1 MDVARIAQIIRK
13 VSQDGR
19 EVLLEPEGLEV
30 LRMMGVPVPPYSY
43 VQGRPEVSAA
53 ALDELSGDQVVVK
66 AVSPEILHKSEAG
79 AIRVV
84 AREPAA
90 VRAAMGSMEETL
102 GDRGLAG
109 FTIHQFVPYV
119 AALGNELL
127 VSMRWSDDFGPLVT
141 LGLGGVHVELLAEGS
156 PTRGQAVVIS
166 PRLVATEPGTDPL
179 LSSAL
184 GSLLTTPQRGYPP
197 IIDAGKLSDFFSR
210 FVEAAEVLLPE
221 LLEEVEINPLVVH
234 DGTLVALDVLARRA
248 PAPHLPAFERP
259 TQKIDRLL
267 HPESIAVVGVS
278 QRMNPGRVIL
288 QNILRAGFNP
298 DRVYVVK
305 SGLESLEGCRCVAD
319 VRSLPERVDLLI
331 LAVAAGRVP
340 EILTTTIALCKA
352 ESVIV
357 IPGGLEEKSGSE
369 EIIEG
374 MQAALSRARTMDWQG
389 PVVNGGNCLG
399 IRSRPGRYDTLFLP
413 SYKMPQPADESQ
425 PAALISQSGAFLA
438 AKMSKLQELDFRYA
452 ISVGNQFDLTIGDY
466 LSYLGDD
473 PELEV
478 FAVYAEGFQRLDG
491 MKFLQAAR
499 EIGRRGGTVIL
510 YRAGRTAAGAA
521 AAASHTA
528 SIAGDYAVTR
538 LLASGVGVVVAETM
552 ADFEDL
558 VGLFLA
564 LRAMRVT
571 GWRVAMLSNAGFEC
585 VVISD
590 SLEWFEPASF
600 SAATLSRL
608 QTIFSSCGID
618 RVVDPRN
625 PLDVTPM
632 IGDAAFE
639 AAVRAV
645 VEDEGVDAAII
656 GCVPLT
662 GELDT
667 MAPSRD
673 HPEDVTNPESVAG
686 RLARL
691 FQEYDKPW
699 VAVVD
704 AGRPYDPMTDQLRG
718 AGIPTFRTAERAVR
732 LFEVFTARR
741 LSS

>member
-1 MDVARIAQIIRK
+1 MDVARIAQIVKK
-13 VSQDGR
+13 VSQAGR

-30 LRMMGVPVPPYSY
+30 LRMMGVPVPPYLY
-43 VQGRPEVSAA
+43 LKGRPEVSARSLEGLA
-53 ALDELSGDQVVVK
+53 GDRVVVK
-66 AVSPEILHKSEAG
+66 AVSPEILHKSEMG

-90 VRAAMGSMEETL
+90 VRSAMGSMEETL
-102 GDRGLAG
+102 KGHGLKG
-109 FTIHQFVPYV
+109 FTVHQFVPYV
-119 AALGNELL
+119 PALGNELL
-127 VSMRWSDDFGPLVT
+127 LSMRWSDDFGPLVT
-141 LGLGGVHVELLAEGS
+141 LGLGGVHVEKLAEGS
-156 PTRGQAVVIS
+156 SGMGQTLVIS
-166 PRLVATEPGTDPL
+166 PRLAATETGTDPL
-179 LSSAL
+179 AASTL
-184 GSLLTTPQRGYPP
+184 GELLTTPQRGYPP
-197 IIDAGKLSDFFSR
+197 IVDGGELSDFLQR
-210 FVEAAEVLLPE
+210 FVEAASVLLPE

-234 DGTLVALDVLARRA
+234 GGKLVALDVLARRA

-259 TQKIDRLL
+259 IEKIDRLL
-267 HPESIAVVGVS
+267 HPRSIAVVGVS

-288 QNILRAGFNP
+288 QNILEAGFDP
-298 DRVYVVK
+298 ERVFVVK
-305 SGLESLEGCRCVAD
+305 SGIEELEGCRCVAD

-331 LAVAAGRVP
+331 LAVAADRVP
-340 EILTTTIALCKA
+340 EILTSTITMSKA

-357 IPGGLEEKSGSE
+357 IPGGLEEKTGSE
-369 EIIEG
+369 AIIG
-374 MQAALSRARTMDWQG
+374 DMQAALARARTMDWRG

-413 SYKMPQPADESQ
+413 AYKMPEPAAEPQ

-452 ISVGNQFDLTIGDY
+452 VSVGNQFDLTIGDY

-473 PELEV
+473 PELDV
-478 FAVYAEGFQRLDG
+478 FAVYAEGFRRLDG
-491 MKFLQAAR
+491 MKFLLAAR
-499 EIGRRGGTVIL
+499 QIAHRGGTVVL

-528 SIAGDYAVTR
+528 SIAGDYRVTR
-538 LLASGVGVVVAETM
+538 ALAASVGVVVAETM

-558 VGLFLA
+558 VGLFLN
-564 LRAMRVT
+564 LREKRVT

-585 VVISD
+585 VAISD

-608 QTIFSSCGID
+608 QTIFISSGID

-632 IGDAAFE
+632 MGDAAFE

-645 VEDEGVDAAII
+645 LEDEGVDAAVV

-667 MAPSRD
+667 LAPGGT

-686 RLARL
+686 RLAGL

-704 AGRPYDPMTDQLRG
+704 AGRPYDPMTDQLRR

-741 LSS
+741 LS

>member
-1 MDVARIAQIIRK
+1 MDVARIAQIIKK
-13 VSQDGR
+13 VSQAGR

-30 LRMMGVPVPPYSY
+30 LRMMGVPVPPYLY
-43 VQGRPEVSAA
+43 LKGRPEVSARSLA
-53 ALDELSGDQVVVK
+53 ALSGDRVVVK
-66 AVSPEILHKSEAG
+66 AVSPEILHKSDLG

-90 VRAAMGSMEETL
+90 VRSAMGSMEQ
-102 GDRGLAG
+102 GLKDHGLVG
-109 FTIHQFVPYV
+109 FTVHQFVPYV
-119 AALGNELL
+119 PALGRELL

-141 LGLGGVHVELLAEGS
+141 LGLGGVHVERLAAGS
-156 PTRGQAVVIS
+156 PNSGQAVVIS
-166 PRLVATEPGTDPL
+166 PRLAATERDTDPL
-179 LSSAL
+179 MSSTL

-197 IIDAGKLSDFFSR
+197 IVDAARLSDFFTR

-221 LLEEVEINPLVVH
+221 LLEEVEINPLVV
-234 DGTLVALDVLARRA
+234 
-248 PAPHLPAFERP
+248 
-259 TQKIDRLL
+259 

-288 QNILRAGFNP
+288 QNILRAGFDP
-298 DRVYVVK
+298 DRVHVVK
-305 SGLESLEGCRCVAD
+305 SGLESLEGCRCVPD

-331 LAVAAGRVP
+331 LAVAAERVP
-340 EILTTTIALCKA
+340 EILTTTIAMCKA

-357 IPGGLEEKSGSE
+357 IPGGLEEKAGTDK
-369 EIIEG
+369 IIEG

-399 IRSRPGRYDTLFLP
+399 VRSRPGRYDTLFLP
-413 SYKMPQPADESQ
+413 SYKMPEPAEKSQ
-425 PAALISQSGAFLA
+425 PAVLISQSGAFLA
-438 AKMSKLQELDFRYA
+438 AKMSKLQEIDFRYA

-466 LSYLGDD
+466 LSHLGDD

-478 FAVYAEGFQRLDG
+478 FAVYAEGFRRLDG
-491 MKFLQAAR
+491 MKFLHAAR

-538 LLASGVGVVVAETM
+538 SLAASVGVVVAETM

-564 LRAMRVT
+564 LRGKRIA

-585 VVISD
+585 VAISD

-600 SAATLSRL
+600 SGATLSRL
-608 QTIFSSCGID
+608 QTIFNSSGID

-632 IGDAAFE
+632 MGDAAFE

-645 VEDEGVDAAII
+645 LEDEGVDAAIV

-667 MAPSRD
+667 LAPSRA
-673 HPEDVTNPESVAG
+673 HPEDVTSPESVAG
-686 RLARL
+686 RLAGL
-691 FQEYDKPW
+691 FHEYDKPW

-704 AGRPYDPMTDQLRG
+704 AGRPYDPMTDQLRC

-741 LSS
+741 LAQG

>member
-13 VSQDGR
+13 ASQDGR

-30 LRMMGVPVPPYSY
+30 LRMMGVPVPPYLY
-43 VQGRPEVSAA
+43 LQGRPEVSVA
-53 ALDELSGDQVVVK
+53 ALDELSGDQVVIK
-66 AVSPEILHKSEAG
+66 AVSPEILHKSEMG

-90 VRAAMGSMEETL
+90 VRSAMGSMGETL

-109 FTIHQFVPYV
+109 FHHPPVRALCAGAWQRV
-119 AALGNELL
+119 ASQHALERRLRSTGDLGAGRCPRRDPGRW
-127 VSMRWSDDFGPLVT
+127 VSHHGAGGGDLTAVGGDRAGHRSAAV
-141 LGLGGVHVELLAEGS
+141 LGS
-156 PTRGQAVVIS
+156 
-166 PRLVATEPGTDPL
+166 
-179 LSSAL
+179 

-197 IIDAGKLSDFFSR
+197 IVDGAGLSDFFSR

-234 DGTLVALDVLARRA
+234 DGSLVALDVLARRA

-288 QNILRAGFNP
+288 QNILRAGFDP

-331 LAVAAGRVP
+331 LAVAAERVP
-340 EILTTTIALCKA
+340 EILTSTIALCKA

-357 IPGGLEEKSGSE
+357 IPGGLEEKTGSE
-369 EIIEG
+369 KIIEG
-374 MQAALSRARTMDWQG
+374 MHAALSRARTMDWQG

-413 SYKMPQPADESQ
+413 SYKMPQPADKSQ

-466 LSYLGDD
+466 LSHLGDD

-478 FAVYAEGFQRLDG
+478 FAVYAEGFRSLDG

-499 EIGRRGGTVIL
+499 EISHRGGTVVL

-538 LLASGVGVVVAETM
+538 SLAAGVGVVVAETM

-564 LRAMRVT
+564 LRAKKVT
-571 GWRVAMLSNAGFEC
+571 GWKVAMLSNAGFEC
-585 VVISD
+585 VAISD

-608 QTIFSSCGID
+608 QTIFNSCGID

-632 IGDAAFE
+632 MGDAAFE

-645 VEDEGVDAAII
+645 LEDEGVDAAVI

-667 MAPSRD
+667 LAPSRA
-673 HPEDVTNPESVAG
+673 HPEDVTSPESVAG
-686 RLARL
+686 RLAGL
-691 FQEYDKPW
+691 FWEYDKPW

-704 AGRPYDPMTDQLRG
+704 AGRPYDPMTDQLRA

-741 LSS
+741 LS

>member
-1 MDVARIAQIIRK
+1 
-13 VSQDGR
+13 
-19 EVLLEPEGLEV
+19 
-30 LRMMGVPVPPYSY
+30 
-43 VQGRPEVSAA
+43 
-53 ALDELSGDQVVVK
+53 
-66 AVSPEILHKSEAG
+66 
-79 AIRVV
+79 
-84 AREPAA
+84 
-90 VRAAMGSMEETL
+90 
-102 GDRGLAG
+102 
-109 FTIHQFVPYV
+109 V
-119 AALGNELL
+119 AAE
-127 VSMRWSDDFGPLVT
+127 
-141 LGLGGVHVELLAEGS
+141 
-156 PTRGQAVVIS
+156 
-166 PRLVATEPGTDPL
+166 
-179 LSSAL
+179 
-184 GSLLTTPQRGYPP
+184 
-197 IIDAGKLSDFFSR
+197 
-210 FVEAAEVLLPE
+210 
-221 LLEEVEINPLVVH
+221 
-234 DGTLVALDVLARRA
+234 
-248 PAPHLPAFERP
+248 
-259 TQKIDRLL
+259 
-267 HPESIAVVGVS
+267 
-278 QRMNPGRVIL
+278 
-288 QNILRAGFNP
+288 
-298 DRVYVVK
+298 
-305 SGLESLEGCRCVAD
+305 
-319 VRSLPERVDLLI
+319 
-331 LAVAAGRVP
+331 RVP
-340 EILTTTIALCKA
+340 EVLTSTIALSKA

-389 PVVNGGNCLG
+389 PVINGGNCLG

-478 FAVYAEGFQRLDG
+478 FAVYVEGFRRLDG

-510 YRAGRTAAGAA
+510 YRAGRTTAGAA

-528 SIAGDYAVTR
+528 SIAGNYAVTR
-538 LLASGVGVVVAETM
+538 SLAAGVGVVVAETM

-564 LRAMRVT
+564 LRGKRVA

-585 VVISD
+585 VAISD

-600 SAATLSRL
+600 SAATLSKL
-608 QTIFSSCGID
+608 QTIFNSCGID

-632 IGDAAFE
+632 MGDAAFE

-645 VEDEGVDAAII
+645 LEDEGVDAAII

-667 MAPSRD
+667 LAPSRA
-673 HPEDVTNPESVAG
+673 HPEDVTSPESVAG

-691 FQEYDKPW
+691 FWEYDKPW

-741 LSS
+741 LSR

>member
-1 MDVARIAQIIRK
+1 MDVARIAQIVKK
-13 VSQDGR
+13 VSQAGR
-19 EVLLEPEGLEV
+19 EVLLEPEGLQV
-30 LRMMGVPVPPYSY
+30 LRMMGVPVPPYLY
-43 VQGRPEVSAA
+43 LEGRPEVSARSLD
-53 ALDELSGDQVVVK
+53 ALTGDRVVLK
-66 AVSPEILHKSEAG
+66 AISPEVLHKSEERT
-79 AIRVV
+79 IRIV

-90 VRAAMGSMEETL
+90 VRSAIGSMEETL
-102 GDRGLAG
+102 RDRGLQG
-109 FTIHQFVPYV
+109 FTIHHFVPYV
-119 AALGNELL
+119 PALGNELL
-127 VSMRWSDDFGPLVT
+127 LSMRWSDDFGPLVT
-141 LGLGGVHVELLAEGS
+141 LGLGGVHVEQLAERF
-156 PTRGQAVVIS
+156 PTMGRAVVIS
-166 PRLVATEPGTDPL
+166 PRLMATAPDFDPL
-179 LSSAL
+179 AASSL
-184 GSLLTTPQRGYPP
+184 GALLTTPQRGYAP
-197 IIDAGKLSDFFSR
+197 IVDGGALGDFLRR

-234 DGTLVALDVLARRA
+234 DGKLVALDVLARRA

-288 QNILRAGFNP
+288 QNILRAGFDP
-298 DRVYVVK
+298 ERVFVVK

-331 LAVAAGRVP
+331 LAVAAERVP
-340 EILTTTIALCKA
+340 EILTSTIAMSKA

-357 IPGGLEEKSGSE
+357 IPGGLEEKAGSE
-369 EIIEG
+369 AIIAD
-374 MQAALSRARTMDWQG
+374 MQAALARARTMEWQG

-413 SYKMPQPADESQ
+413 SYKMPEPRDESQ

-466 LSYLGDD
+466 LAYLGDD

-478 FAVYAEGFQRLDG
+478 FAVYAEGFRKLDG

-499 EIGRRGGTVIL
+499 QIAHRGGTVIL

-528 SIAGDYAVTR
+528 SIAGDYTVTR
-538 LLASGVGVVVAETM
+538 SLAAGVGVVVAETM

-558 VGLFLA
+558 VGLFLN
-564 LRAMRVT
+564 LRGKSVT

-585 VVISD
+585 VAISD

-600 SAATLSRL
+600 SATTLSRL

-632 IGDAAFE
+632 MGDAAFE

-645 VEDEGVDAAII
+645 LEDEGVDAAVV

-667 MAPSRD
+667 LAPGRA
-673 HPEDVTNPESVAG
+673 HPEDVTSPDSVAG
-686 RLARL
+686 RLAGL
-691 FQEYDKPW
+691 FHEYDKPW

-704 AGRPYDPMTDQLRG
+704 AGRPYDPMADQLRR

-741 LSS
+741 LSR